1 MIRIVWCKPLF
12 AEVVALVQAVFRC
25 STIIL
30 SVSEVMFS
38 ESGVDVLPPRM
49 AGITVLQSPSADEVK
64 TFKFF
69 LLINISEIKVKS
81 DKSQPKKCFP

>member
-12 AEVVALVQAVFRC
+12 AEMVALVQAVFRC

-49 AGITVLQSPSADEVK
+49 TGITVLQSPSADEVK

-69 LLINISEIKVKS
+69 YLLIFLKLK
-81 DKSQPKKCFP
+81 